1 VNVTLAYN
9 GRSSVIDSPG
19 DRRQTFQLVP
29 NLSRD
34 PVAFDAP
41 LLKPLRFREA
51 MSALHDCVISDLRFK
66 RKDKAAYLAWKK
78 EQAGREGAIRRQTMR
93 AVTDEALARLA
104 TPVPPDFI
112 RSYEGAR
119 RKYWNARQKYS
130 NYLLKHDTNLWR
142 KLMPCDP
149 VITVADDVVFF
160 ECFSAD
166 ESSYGCLSV
175 NRGDGFGASDNLKFG
190 TTNVDYSWD
199 LYNHFQSLRSYRE
212 TRFRIDPMGFEL
224 ATQDRPDYREEKID
238 LPNSWLRGFMQIQ
251 AAMGMPHVAKVTLSR
266 EAVYSILAW
275 VKRHKA
281 KTSPRAIRF
290 ELLPGQAPKIVL
302 EPWEIPI
309 VSFGTKYEGPSIEP
323 IRIWGG
329 RRLMT
334 LARALPLAEKFE
346 VYLLGTGLP
355 SFWVAQMGEMRL
367 TLGLSG
373 WTANDWTRGSA
384 IDLLAPPAAPSPD
397 VINNVAAVLREKRA
411 MTQAEIEQSVSLDPA
426 RAAAALRELAH
437 SGQAI
442 YDLSAGVHRWRQIM
456 PKAIGEAEIGPDHPE
471 VVGARQ
477 IMEKNQVTLDSRQD
491 APAVGAAGASAGGY
505 ILGGKAEG
513 KPVEILIDGD
523 QRIRR
528 GKCVCGYYQQFGLKN
543 GPCRHMLA
551 LRWRAS
557 VGALD
562 AYRKSAWY
570 SRLLGRDGGEK
581 N

>member
-1 VNVTLAYN
+1 MNVTFAYA
-9 GRSSVIDSPG
+9 GHSQVVDRPG
-19 DRRQTFQLVP
+19 RQTFQLVP

-66 RKDKAAYLAWKK
+66 KKDKTAYKQWKADQQK
-78 EQAGREGAIRRQTMR
+78 REPVIRR
-93 AVTDEALARLA
+93 EALKVAMADVMAKRNM
-104 TPVPPDFI
+104 PVDEDFVDLF
-112 RSYEGAR
+112 EGAR
-119 RKYWNARQKYS
+119 KQYWNARQQYS
-130 NYLLKHDTNLWR
+130 NYLYKHDRELWR

-166 ESSYGCLSV
+166 ESSYGCLTV
-175 NRGDGFGASDNLKFG
+175 NRGDGFGDSHELKFG
-190 TTNVDYSWD
+190 TTNVDYSWE

-212 TRFRIDPMGFEL
+212 TRFRIDPMGFEV
-224 ATQDRPDYREEKID
+224 ATKETADYREEKID

-251 AAMGMPHVAKVTLSR
+251 AAMGTPTVARVPLSR

-275 VKRHKA
+275 VRRHKA
-281 KTSPRAIRF
+281 KNSPRAIRF
-290 ELLPGQAPKIVL
+290 ELLPGKPPKLVL

-309 VSFGTKYEGPSIEP
+309 ISYGTKYDGPDTPP
-323 IRIWGG
+323 IRVWGG

-334 LARALPLAEKFE
+334 LARTLALAERYD

-355 SFWVAQMGEMRL
+355 HFWVAEMGEMRL

-397 VINNVAAVLREKRA
+397 LIDNIAAVLREKRV
-411 MTQAEIEQSVSLDPA
+411 MTSSQIEQALGIDAA

-437 SGQAI
+437 AGQAI
-442 YDLSAGVHRWRQIM
+442 YDLSAQVYRWRQIM
-456 PKAIGEAEIGPDHPE
+456 PKALGQAEIGPEHPE
-471 VVGARQ
+471 LIGAREL
-477 IMEKNQVTLDSRQD
+477 MSRNLVSLESRVE
-491 APAVGAAGASAGGY
+491 APSGAAY
-505 ILGGKAEG
+505 VLGGKSQSYD
-513 KPVEILIDGD
+513 VEILVDAD

-528 GKCVCGYYQQFGLKN
+528 GKCGCGYYRKFALKN

-551 LRWRAS
+551 LRWRAT
-557 VGALD
+557 VTNLEV
-562 AYRKSAWY
+562 YRQSDWY
-570 SRLLGRDGGEK
+570 ERLLRRK
-581 N
+581 